1 MGCSEPVFDDFGS
14 SGNWGGT
21 TDKVFATWND
31 VDVVLRKTLEFF
43 SGFRIGGGKNSD
55 FVTVLFEGMLL
66 GVDRAHDA
74 TSIVKIAIR
83 KDGDFHVYILPRGML
98 QWYY

>member
-14 SGNWGGT
+14 SGNWGGAANE
-21 TDKVFATWND
+21 VLATGD
-31 VDVVLRKTLEFF
+31 DIDVVFRKVAKIFG
-43 SGFRIGGGKNSD
+43 GFRIGGGKNSD

-74 TSIVKIAIR
+74 ASIVEIAIG
-83 KDGDFHVYILPRGML
+83 KDGDFHVYILPRGVL
-98 QWYY
+98 QW